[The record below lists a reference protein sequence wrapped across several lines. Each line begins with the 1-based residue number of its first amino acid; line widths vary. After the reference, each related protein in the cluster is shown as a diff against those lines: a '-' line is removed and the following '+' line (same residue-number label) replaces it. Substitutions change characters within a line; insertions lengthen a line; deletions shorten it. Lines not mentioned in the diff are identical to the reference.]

1 MSEEAENSKLVI
13 IGSTGAKPDEV
24 NISKSGLQQVIWN
37 SEIGDVTVEFKNGI
51 TPFSSAVF
59 SVPANGAAPSGPAV
73 VDPSDQGYKYD
84 VKQGVEV
91 LFDPRVFIDR

>member
-1 MSEEAENSKLVI
+1 MSEEAENAKLVI

-24 NISKSGLQQVIWN
+24 TISKGGGQQVIWK
-37 SEIGDVTVEFKNGI
+37 SEIGDVTVEFKNGV

-73 VDPSDQGYKYD
+73 VESSDTGYKYD
-84 VKQGVEV
+84 IKQGVEV
-91 LFDPRVFIDR
+91 LFDPKVFIDK